1 MRRRTVRLF
10 LRLTADVNSRLR
22 SLMRYHGDL
31 SEYINEAFMSLDLRS
46 IELIPVVIGRNSR
59 GMTAVISVAA
69 NGRLRSAV
77 KRRGCT
83 LTELANSA
91 LHKWLGDKK
100 NV

>member
-1 MRRRTVRLF
+1 MKGRTVRLF

-22 SLMRYHGDL
+22 SLMRYHGEL

-46 IELIPVVIGRNSR
+46 SPVAMARHSR

-69 NGRLRSAV
+69 NSRLRSAV

-83 LTELANSA
+83 VTELANSA
-91 LHKWLGDKK
+91 LCKWLG
-100 NV
+100 V